1 VSMNS
6 KYLRLPALIVAGVLL
21 AGAAQAGNP
30 ELGRTKAAPCAACHG
45 ADGLGT
51 APEFPVLAGQ
61 YEDYLVYA
69 LTQYRDGQRQNALM
83 APFVADLSD
92 RDIRDLAAYYA
103 SLRGLRVPR
112 T

>member
-1 VSMNS
+1 MNR
-6 KYLRLPALIVAGVLL
+6 KYLGLPALVAIAALL
-21 AGAAQAGNP
+21 AGTAHAGNP

-61 YEDYLVYA
+61 YEDYLVHS

-92 RDIRDLAAYYA
+92 RDIRDLAAYFA
-103 SLRGLRVPR
+103 SLPGLRVPR
-112 T
+112 L